1 MKPRPSLA
9 PVSLAT
15 RDQLLTAA
23 DALYAEP
30 LKGSERV
37 AALKLRAAL
46 MSDEDH
52 ATVLAELERIYPALR
67 GTRVRL
73 QALVLA
79 STLLAPSERSLS
91 LGEQVL
97 LELAGDA

>member
-1 MKPRPSLA
+1 VKLG
-9 PVSLAT
+9 T
-15 RDQLLTAA
+15 RAQLLTAT

-46 MSDEDH
+46 VPDEDY
-52 ATVLAELERIYPALR
+52 ASVLAEVERIYPALR

-73 QALVLA
+73 QALALA

-97 LELAGDA
+97 LEMAGDA

>member
-1 MKPRPSLA
+1 MKPRPA
-9 PVSLAT
+9 VSLAT
-15 RDQLLTAA
+15 RAALLAA
-23 DALYAEP
+23 AEALYGEP

-46 MSDEDH
+46 VADEDH
-52 ATVLAELERIYPALR
+52 AAVLAELERIYPTLR

-73 QALVLA
+73 SALALA
-79 STLLAPSERSLS
+79 ATLLAPSERSLT

-97 LELAGDA
+97 IEMAGADA